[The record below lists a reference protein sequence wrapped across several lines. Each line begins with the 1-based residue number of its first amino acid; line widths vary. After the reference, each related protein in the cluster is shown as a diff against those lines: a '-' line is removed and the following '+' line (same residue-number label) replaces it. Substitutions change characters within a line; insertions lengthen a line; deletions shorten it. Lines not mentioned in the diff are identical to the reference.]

1 MERSCF
7 FLANVSF
14 FIRLK
19 NFLQKIFSTRYER
32 ILCCRFEPI
41 ALVKLIF
48 TTFAPMVNQDQLKE
62 LGSRIEA
69 IEAYLKIKDK
79 RIQLQEEELKTQDP
93 SFWDDPKAAE
103 AQMRSIRT
111 LKFWIEGVDKMKTML
126 DDLEVLLEF
135 VKEGA
140 AEEHEVD
147 DLHKELVTQIEELE
161 LKNMLSGEED
171 ALSAVL
177 QITAGAGGTE
187 SCDWASMLMR
197 MYLMWG
203 QKNGYKIT
211 ELNFQ
216 EGDVAGVK
224 TVTLEFEGEFA
235 FGYLKGENGV
245 HRLVRISPFDS
256 NAKRHTS
263 FASVYVYPLV
273 DDNIEININPA
284 DITWDT
290 FRSGGAGGQ
299 NVNKVETAVR
309 LKHAPSGIII
319 ENSESRSQ
327 LANKEKAMQLLR
339 SQLYELELRARME
352 KRSEIE
358 AGKKKIEWGSQIRNY
373 VMHPYKLV
381 KDVRT
386 GQETGN
392 VDAVMDGDINEFLK
406 AFLMMYGS

>member
-1 MERSCF
+1 MTIEQHKD
-7 FLANVSF
+7 L
-14 FIRLK
+14 LK
-19 NFLQKIFSTRYER
+19 RVDGIQT
-32 ILCCRFEPI
+32 
-41 ALVKLIF
+41 
-48 TTFAPMVNQDQLKE
+48 
-62 LGSRIEA
+62 
-69 IEAYLKIKDK
+69 YLKIAEK
-79 RIQLQEEELKTQDP
+79 RMQLKEEELKTQDP
-93 SFWDDPKAAE
+93 SFWDDPKKAE
-103 AQMRSIRT
+103 THMKSIRG
-111 LKFWIEGVDKMKTML
+111 LKFWVDTF
-126 DDLEVLLEF
+126 DRVQTAVADLEVVMEF
-135 VKEGA
+135 VKEGMSTE
-140 AEEHEVD
+140 AELDQQFQVILTE
-147 DLHKELVTQIEELE
+147 IEELE

-203 QKNGYKIT
+203 QKKGYKIT

-224 TVTLEFEGEFA
+224 TVTLELEGEFA

-263 FASVYVYPLV
+263 FVSVYVYPLV
-273 DDNIEININPA
+273 DDNIDIQINPA
-284 DITWDT
+284 DISWET

-309 LKHAPSGIII
+309 LRHAPSGIII

-339 SQLYELELRARME
+339 SQLYELELRERME

-386 GQETGN
+386 GIETGD
-392 VDAVMDGDINEFLK
+392 VDAVMDGGLDPFLK
-406 AFLMMYGS
+406 SFLMMYGS

>member
-1 MERSCF
+1 MTIE
-7 FLANVSF
+7 
-14 FIRLK
+14 
-19 NFLQKIFSTRYER
+19 NFKDLTNRV
-32 ILCCRFEPI
+32 
-41 ALVKLIF
+41 A
-48 TTFAPMVNQDQLKE
+48 
-62 LGSRIEA
+62 A
-69 IEAYLKIKDK
+69 IQSYLKIDEK
-79 RIQLQEEELKTQDP
+79 RMHLKEAELKTQDP
-93 SFWDDPKAAE
+93 SFWNDPKKAE
-103 AQMRSIRT
+103 EQ
-111 LKFWIEGVDKMKTML
+111 MKTIRGL
-126 DDLEVLLEF
+126 KYWVESFDKSKAAVDDLEVLSEF
-135 VKEGA
+135 VKEGMTSEA
-140 AEEHEVD
+140 
-147 DLHKELVTQIEELE
+147 DLDKSYKIILKEIEDLE

-171 ALSAVL
+171 SLSAVL

-203 QKNGYKIT
+203 EKKGCKIT

-263 FASVYVYPLV
+263 FVSVYVYPLV
-273 DDNIEININPA
+273 DDNIEINVNPA
-284 DITWDT
+284 DVSFET

-309 LKHAPSGIII
+309 LRHAPSGIII

-327 LANKEKAMQLLR
+327 LANKEKALQLLR
-339 SQLYELELRARME
+339 SQLYELELRERLE

-373 VMHPYKLV
+373 VMQPYKLV

-386 GQETGN
+386 GTETAD
-392 VDAVMDGDINEFLK
+392 VDGVMDGEIDQFLK
-406 AFLMMYGS
+406 SFLMMYGS

>member
-1 MERSCF
+1 MLIPRCPI
-7 FLANVSF
+7 
-14 FIRLK
+14 FI
-19 NFLQKIFSTRYER
+19 IFAR
-32 ILCCRFEPI
+32 
-41 ALVKLIF
+41 
-48 TTFAPMVNQDQLKE
+48 MVNQDQLKE
-62 LGSRIEA
+62 ISGRIEA
-69 IEAYLKIKDK
+69 IASYLKIGEK
-79 RIQLQEEELKTQDP
+79 RVQLQEEELRTQDP
-93 SFWDDPKAAE
+93 TFWDDPKAAE
-103 AQMRSIRT
+103 IQMKSIRT
-111 LKFWIEGVDKMKTML
+111 LKFWIEAYDRLKTAY
-126 DDLEVLLEF
+126 DDLEVLIEF

-140 AEEHEVD
+140 AEEEEVD
-147 DLHKELVTQIEELE
+147 EAHKVLLLEVEELE

-197 MYLMWG
+197 MYMMWG
-203 QKNGYKIT
+203 QKNGYKIK

-263 FASVYVYPLV
+263 FVSVYVYPLV

-339 SQLYELELRARME
+339 SQLYELELRARLE

-386 GQETGN
+386 GHETGN
-392 VDAVMDGDINEFLK
+392 VDAVMDGDIGEFLK
-406 AFLMMYGS
+406 AFLMMYGGD

>member
-1 MERSCF
+1 MTIE
-7 FLANVSF
+7 
-14 FIRLK
+14 
-19 NFLQKIFSTRYER
+19 NFKDLTNRV
-32 ILCCRFEPI
+32 
-41 ALVKLIF
+41 A
-48 TTFAPMVNQDQLKE
+48 
-62 LGSRIEA
+62 A
-69 IEAYLKIKDK
+69 IQSYLKIDEK
-79 RIQLQEEELKTQDP
+79 RMHLKEAELKTQDP
-93 SFWDDPKAAE
+93 SFWNDPKKAE
-103 AQMRSIRT
+103 EQ
-111 LKFWIEGVDKMKTML
+111 MKTIRGL
-126 DDLEVLLEF
+126 KYWVESFDKSKASVDDLEILYEF
-135 VKEGA
+135 VKEGMTSEA
-140 AEEHEVD
+140 
-147 DLHKELVTQIEELE
+147 DLDKSYKIILKEIEDLE

-171 ALSAVL
+171 SLSAVL

-197 MYLMWG
+197 MYMMWG
-203 QKNGYKIT
+203 EKKGCKIT

-263 FASVYVYPLV
+263 FVSVYVYPLV
-273 DDNIEININPA
+273 DDNIEVNVNPA
-284 DITWDT
+284 DVSFET

-309 LKHAPSGIII
+309 LRHAPSGIII

-327 LANKEKAMQLLR
+327 LANKEKALQLLR
-339 SQLYELELRARME
+339 SQLYELELRERLE

-373 VMHPYKLV
+373 VMQPYKLV

-386 GQETGN
+386 GTETAD
-392 VDAVMDGDINEFLK
+392 VDGVMDGEIDQFLK
-406 AFLMMYGS
+406 SFLMMYGS